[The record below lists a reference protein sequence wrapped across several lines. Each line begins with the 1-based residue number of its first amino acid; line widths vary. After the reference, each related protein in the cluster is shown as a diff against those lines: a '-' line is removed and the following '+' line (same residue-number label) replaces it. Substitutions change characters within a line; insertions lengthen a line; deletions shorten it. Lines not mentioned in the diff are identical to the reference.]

1 MSRQINYDEPTDFSA
16 NRSVVSTQRSSSV
29 SAARPRSR
37 DRAGASQSGPQN
49 AINAK
54 PLTQGHSQGGNL
66 NRWSKSTG
74 SSTLSHTHKRSNS
87 STRRMSF
94 GGDPNSFL
102 DTSSPPRKLQKSRP
116 STANPPSSQV
126 TITRTPFNSSSIT
139 LPPINTLPSLPT
151 SVSNSSP
158 LTGPT
163 TPSPSTAQI
172 LSAAARSVD
181 YFGKAWDDS
190 SLGPKDFAQRRSPS
204 TSRSTNV
211 GPSPVFGLG
220 AALENGTSVYQLAE
234 EQRPRS
240 RGHSRNRSQAAK
252 GSAGTGSSTRSSKQP
267 SQKAMLSKAL
277 QKANTA
283 VLLDNAQNIEGAVQA
298 YSEACTLLQ
307 QVMLRSSGDD
317 DRRKLETIVS
327 LENSG
332 ARQRLILIASYL
344 HDSNK

>member
-1 MSRQINYDEPTDFSA
+1 LQFS
-16 NRSVVSTQRSSSV
+16 
-29 SAARPRSR
+29 
-37 DRAGASQSGPQN
+37 PQN
-49 AINAK
+49 AINTK
-54 PLTQGHSQGGNL
+54 PVTQGYSQGGNL

-74 SSTLSHTHKRSNS
+74 SSSSVSHTHKRSNS
-87 STRRMSF
+87 FTRRMSF
-94 GGDPNSFL
+94 GGGPNSFL
-102 DTSSPPRKLQKSRP
+102 DTSSPPRRLQKSRP
-116 STANPPSSQV
+116 STATSPSSQA
-126 TITRTPFNSSSIT
+126 TITRTPFNASSIT
-139 LPPINTLPSLPT
+139 LPPINTLPSLQA

-181 YFGKAWDDS
+181 YFGKAWEDS

-204 TSRSTNV
+204 TSRPTNL
-211 GPSPVFGLG
+211 GPSPVLRPG
-220 AALENGTSVYQLAE
+220 AALENGTSIYQAGE
-234 EQRPRS
+234 EQRSRS

-252 GSAGTGSSTRSSKQP
+252 GSAGTESSARSSKQP

-298 YSEACTLLQ
+298 YSEACNLLQ
-307 QVMLRSSGDD
+307 QVMLRSSGDE

-327 LENSG
+327 LKTS
-332 ARQRLILIASYL
+332 RKTHVLTLIASYL
-344 HDSNK
+344 HNSNK

>member
-16 NRSVVSTQRSSSV
+16 IRSVVSPQRSSSV
-29 SAARPRSR
+29 NAARPRSR
-37 DRAGASQSGPQN
+37 DRAGASQFGPQN
-49 AINAK
+49 AINTK
-54 PLTQGHSQGGNL
+54 PLTQGDSQGGNL

-74 SSTLSHTHKRSNS
+74 SSSHTHKRSNS
-87 STRRMSF
+87 FTRRMSF
-94 GGDPNSFL
+94 GGGPNSFL

-116 STANPPSSQV
+116 STANSPSSQV
-126 TITRTPFNSSSIT
+126 TITRTPFDSSSLT
-139 LPPINTLPSLPT
+139 LPPINTLPSLQT

-181 YFGKAWDDS
+181 YFGRAWEDS

-204 TSRSTNV
+204 TSRSTNL
-211 GPSPVFGLG
+211 GPSPVLG
-220 AALENGTSVYQLAE
+220 PGVVLENGTARYQSGE
-234 EQRPRS
+234 EEKPRS

-252 GSAGTGSSTRSSKQP
+252 GSAGTGSSNRSSKQP

-283 VLLDNAQNIEGAVQA
+283 VLLDNAQNFEGAMQA

-307 QVMLRSSGDD
+307 QVMLRSSGDE
-317 DRRKLETIVS
+317 DRRKLEAIVS
-327 LENSG
+327 LNG
-332 ARQRLILIASYL
+332 RKGDT
-344 HDSNK
+344 DSNVCSVIHTRVE